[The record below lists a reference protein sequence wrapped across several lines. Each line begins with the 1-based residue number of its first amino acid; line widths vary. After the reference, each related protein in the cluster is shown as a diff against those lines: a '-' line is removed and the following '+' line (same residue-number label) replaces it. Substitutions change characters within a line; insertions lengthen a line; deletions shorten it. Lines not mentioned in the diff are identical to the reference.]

1 MILSRPGKIF
11 IRLILLLVLVVLA
24 AAGLAYIQASR
35 VPENYRPAQLG
46 AVERQE
52 AVDKFWGTSVAEFN
66 NGAQNVVA
74 FQWQIASIDL
84 NRYLASMDAI
94 AAASPGGRS
103 KPGDVDKMMAQAG
116 LSEPAVSFGD
126 GVMTLMVRSTAY
138 SKVMSVDVV
147 VADGLRIET
156 VATRLGQLRLPDA
169 IGAAALDKLQ
179 EVIQSRSTGNDANGV
194 LAELI
199 LSINTA
205 PIRRTW
211 TLDGKDIQISGVT
224 ISPDGMAIDFTP
236 INRGERRGKAV
247 STDYPPGFRPPPL
260 PGG

>member
-84 NRYLASMDAI
+84 NRYLASMTPLPQPAP
-94 AAASPGGRS
+94 AGGQSP
-103 KPGDVDKMMAQAG
+103 A
-116 LSEPAVSFGD
+116 
-126 GVMTLMVRSTAY
+126 
-138 SKVMSVDVV
+138 
-147 VADGLRIET
+147 
-156 VATRLGQLRLPDA
+156 
-169 IGAAALDKLQ
+169 
-179 EVIQSRSTGNDANGV
+179 
-194 LAELI
+194 
-199 LSINTA
+199 
-205 PIRRTW
+205 TW
-211 TLDGKDIQISGVT
+211 T
-224 ISPDGMAIDFTP
+224 
-236 INRGERRGKAV
+236 R
-247 STDYPPGFRPPPL
+247 
-260 PGG
+260 